1 VVSIAVSVGVSLVV
15 IWLVLVAGLLVVK
28 PESGTLREA
37 ARIVPD
43 AVRLVRRLAGDTTLR
58 RGVRVRLWLALGYLL
73 SPIDLVP
80 DFIPVIGFADDAII
94 MSLALRSVIKH
105 AGVEAVRAHWP
116 GTPEG
121 LATLF
126 RVCRLPGPRDTGR

>member
-1 VVSIAVSVGVSLVV
+1 M
-15 IWLVLVAGLLVVK
+15 WLVLVVGLFLTK

-43 AVRLVRRLAGDTTLR
+43 AVRLVRRLAADKTLR
-58 RGVRVRLWLALGYLL
+58 RGVRVRLWLLLGYLL

-94 MSLALRSVIKH
+94 MSLTLRSVIKH
-105 AGVEAVRAHWP
+105 AGVEAVTAHWP

-126 RVCRLPGPRDTGR
+126 RVCRLPAP